1 MLKDKKNF
9 RLKVFE
15 KAAYCRHFEE
25 QVVKNVKLK
34 NINIPTYISAGQE
47 FIAATIATICEM
59 IKIKP
64 LLFGQH
70 RCHSIYLAFGGDKKK
85 LVDELLGKQS
95 GCTKGKG
102 GSASIHSKD
111 INMFGHDGLMGS
123 NGPIGVGACFATKKP
138 TIIFL
143 GDAAAEED
151 YVLGG
156 LGWASTK
163 NLPLLTIVEDNNL
176 SILTEKK
183 VRRNWEIG
191 DVAKSLKM
199 ESHTLDDSPLNLLK
213 CSKNFF
219 KKTCLLNVQTHRIYW
234 HAGAGKD
241 SEDTFDR
248 YNYEKK
254 KIGNP
259 AIQFD
264 QKIKKEMEDL
274 WKKQLE
280 KQ

>member
-1 MLKDKKNF
+1 MSKDKKNF

-15 KAAYCRHFEE
+15 KASYCRHFEE
-25 QVVKNVKLK
+25 QVIKNIKSK
-34 NINIPTYISAGQE
+34 NINIPTYVSAGQE
-47 FIAATIATICEM
+47 FIASTIATICEM

-85 LVDELLGKQS
+85 LVDELLGRQS
-95 GCTKGKG
+95 GCTKGMG

-123 NGPIGVGACFATKKP
+123 NGPVGVGACFATNKP

-163 NLPLLTIVEDNNL
+163 KLPLLTIIEDNNL

-183 VRRNWEIG
+183 VRRNWEME
-191 DVAKSLKM
+191 DVAKSFKM
-199 ESHTLDDSPLNLLK
+199 ESFAVEDNPLALLK
-213 CSKNFF
+213 CSKIFF
-219 KKTCLLNVQTHRIYW
+219 KKTCLLNVKTHRIYW

-248 YNYEKK
+248 YVQEKK
-254 KIGNP
+254 ELGEAAEKFDKKI
-259 AIQFD
+259 Q
-264 QKIKKEMEDL
+264 KEMEDL
-274 WKKQLE
+274 WKNQLE

>member
-102 GSASIHSKD
+102 GSASIHSKE

-123 NGPIGVGACFATKKP
+123 NGPIGVGACFATKRP

-163 NLPLLTIVEDNNL
+163 KLPLLTVIEDNNL

-183 VRRNWEIG
+183 VRRNWEMG

-199 ESHTLDDSPLNLLK
+199 ESHTLDDAPLDILK
-213 CSKNFF
+213 SSRNFF
-219 KKTCLLNVQTHRIYW
+219 KKTCLLNIHTHRIYW

-254 KIGNP
+254 KIGKP

-264 QKIKKEMEDL
+264 KKVKKEMEDL
-274 WKKQLE
+274 WEKQLE

>member
-1 MLKDKKNF
+1 MDKKKF

-15 KAAYCRHFEE
+15 KASYCRHFEE
-25 QVVKNVKLK
+25 QVIKHIKSK
-34 NINIPTYISAGQE
+34 DINIPTYVSAGQE
-47 FIAATIATICEM
+47 FISSTIATICENM
-59 IKIKP
+59 KIKP

-70 RCHSIYLAFGGDKKK
+70 RCHSIYLSFGGNKIK
-85 LVDELLGKQS
+85 LVNELLGRKN
-95 GCTKGKG
+95 GCTKGMG
-102 GSASIHSKD
+102 GSASIHSKE

-123 NGPIGVGACFATKKP
+123 NGPIGVGACFALKQP

-163 NLPLLTIVEDNNL
+163 NLPLLTIIEDNNL

-183 VRRNWEIG
+183 VRRNWEME
-191 DVAKSLKM
+191 DVAKSFKM
-199 ESHTLDDSPLNLLK
+199 EGYSLNDEPLNILK
-213 CSKNFF
+213 YSKSFF
-219 KKTCLLNVQTHRIYW
+219 NKPCLLNIKTHRIYW

-241 SEDTFDR
+241 SNDTFDR
-248 YNYEKK
+248 YDHEKK
-254 KIGNP
+254 QLGEI
-259 AIQFD
+259 AYELD

-280 KQ
+280 KR